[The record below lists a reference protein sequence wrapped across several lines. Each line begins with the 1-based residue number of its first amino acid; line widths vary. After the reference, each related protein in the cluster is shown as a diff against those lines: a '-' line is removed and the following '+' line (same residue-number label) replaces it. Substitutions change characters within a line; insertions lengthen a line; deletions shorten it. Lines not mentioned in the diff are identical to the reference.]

1 MLCELVGANHVEIMV
16 GSGSLANDVIAGQ
29 ISLLDSPGVV
39 LANGEFGRRL
49 MDHATRFSLRF
60 QPMETEWG
68 AAFRPEDVQG
78 ALDVSPRP
86 EWLWG
91 VHCETSTSILN
102 DLDMLKQMCAA
113 RQVKLCM
120 DCISSIGTVPV
131 NLQGVYLA
139 SGVSG
144 KGLGAFP
151 GLSMVF
157 YNHPVA
163 PSPRRLPRYMDLG
176 LYAANDGIP
185 FTHSSNLLY
194 ALQAAVKQLS
204 SRKSFEDLEG
214 LSTWLR
220 GRLREEGFRMIGDE
234 AHLSPAVITIE
245 LPRGV
250 RSEDVGLLLEEAGFL
265 LSYRSSYLLKRN
277 WIQICFMGECSR
289 DEVEPLLNVLKSCC
303 RMGPAPA

>member
-1 MLCELVGANHVEIMV
+1 
-16 GSGSLANDVIAGQ
+16 
-29 ISLLDSPGVV
+29 
-39 LANGEFGRRL
+39 
-49 MDHATRFSLRF
+49 
-60 QPMETEWG
+60 
-68 AAFRPEDVQG
+68 
-78 ALDVSPRP
+78 
-86 EWLWG
+86 
-91 VHCETSTSILN
+91 
-102 DLDMLKQMCAA
+102 MLKQMCAA